1 MKGRLN
7 LFQRTMLRWRA
18 LHPYNAVH
26 VLRIDAPLDVA
37 RLRAAIARVL
47 EGEGLTGL
55 RLELGRGRYEYA
67 GGVAAVSLAVLPAGA
82 DATETVTRAIERE
95 LNATFPREGSFDPF
109 RFFAVAD
116 GNGFHLGLG
125 YDHFIAGGDSIVV
138 LMKDLYDAYVD
149 GGHFTPRRLDLY
161 PTAYGR
167 LFARHAGRLVTGLPG
182 LVEMLRSCRTTA
194 RPDYREGVPP
204 TNAFLL
210 RTVDPVALARALRV
224 AKQWGVTQNDLL
236 LALLLQAMAPLAG
249 ERRSGRR
256 RAMAAA
262 SIINI
267 RGDFQPPATAVF
279 GQFLSSFRVTH
290 PMPAGQDLAA
300 LARDVGVQTRR
311 TKQRKLYLQT
321 LLGIAGSGLAWRFL
335 SPEVRAT
342 FHAKNYPVWGG
353 VTLLNVDALWR
364 GAGGGAP
371 PDYFRGV
378 PTGPMA
384 PLVVAA
390 STVNGALHLGF
401 SWRVAAFD
409 RETMDNIAARIVA
422 DLRSLSDSA

>member
-37 RLRAAIARVL
+37 RLRAAVARTL

-55 RLELGRGRYEYA
+55 RLDLARGRYDY
-67 GGVAAVSLAVLPAGA
+67 GGGPATVALEVFPAGVDPLHEA
-82 DATETVTRAIERE
+82 EAMIERA
-95 LNATFPREGSFDPF
+95 LNAAFPREGAFDPF
-109 RFFAVAD
+109 RFFAID
-116 GNGFHLGLG
+116 GGAAFHLGLS

-138 LMKDLYDAYVD
+138 LMQDLRDAYVN
-149 GGHFTPRRLDLY
+149 GERFTPRRLDLY
-161 PTAYGR
+161 PAAYGR
-167 LFARHAGRLVTGLPG
+167 LFARHAGPLLRGLPG
-182 LVEMLRSCRTTA
+182 LVEMIRSCRNTT
-194 RPDYREGVPP
+194 RPNYREGVPP
-204 TNAFLL
+204 TNGFLL
-210 RTVDPVALARALRV
+210 RSVDATTLAQALR
-224 AKQWGVTQNDLL
+224 ASRSWGVTLNDLL
-236 LALLLQAMAPLAG
+236 LALLLLAMAPLAG
-249 ERRSGRR
+249 ERSSGRR
-256 RAMAAA
+256 RVMAAA

-267 RGDFQPPATAVF
+267 RGDFQPPATTTF

-290 PMPAGQDLAA
+290 PMPAGQSLAA
-300 LARDVGVQTRR
+300 LARDVGAQTRR
-311 TKQRKLYLQT
+311 TKRRKLYMQT
-321 LLGIAGSGLAWRFL
+321 LLGIAGSSVAWRFL
-335 SPEVRAT
+335 SPEMRSS

-353 VTLLNVDALWR
+353 VTLLNVDALWH
-364 GAGGGAP
+364 GSEGGTP

-384 PLVVAA
+384 PLVLAA

-409 RETMDNIAARIVA
+409 RETVDNAAARVVA
-422 DLRSLSDSA
+422 GLRSLAP